1 MAYNIIRVHSIH
13 TDISLGPPVLTLSTT
28 SDTYREL
35 PNSGIA
41 NTADINV
48 LSNNVML
55 QVNIKGRWE
64 LPDGSSSNESVIEFE
79 LFTKDLAGVYKFYVS
94 SWDGSEVLAIQIEIS
109 AVGK

>member
-1 MAYNIIRVHSIH
+1 MIVHISH
-13 TDISLGPPVLTLSTT
+13 TDISIGPPQITLSTT
-28 SDTYREL
+28 SDTYTES
-35 PNSGIA
+35 PNSGNA
-41 NTADINV
+41 NTADITI
-48 LSNNVML
+48 LSKNVML

-64 LPDGSSSNESVIEFE
+64 LPDGSSNTENVIEFE